1 MTADEDESRAR
12 WGRWT
17 QALLV
22 ALSVIMAAASV
33 AVFAA
38 RRGEPTAE
46 VAAVA
51 RLQRPT
57 RTHEVT
63 TSAPTTTTRP
73 ARTTK
78 AKAKATKPSPKVAAP
93 STSARAVQAPAI
105 PAPDDLDVRVAT
117 AARTAR
123 ERPWS
128 LGPYE
133 GVGVWLD
140 VYDWTLELT
149 GGNYQVRFEDI
160 DHMAKLGIQT
170 IYIQTAHRRSAS
182 DVIERDR
189 LLPLIDRAHAR
200 GMKVV
205 AWYLPTLE
213 DVNVDLRRLVAA
225 TELPVDGLAV
235 DIESLAVPDPA
246 RRNLRLIDLSK
257 RLRHAVGDRAIG
269 AITPSAVHLQVVN
282 PSFWP
287 DFPWRQLGSAY
298 DVILPMSYW
307 SVRRP
312 EWHSGE
318 RYVGADIDRI
328 RLSTGRL
335 DMPIHAIGG
344 EAAGA
349 SVPDIKGMVHA
360 IQTRKILGGSLYD
373 WNTSQPAQWKALR
386 PLRSG

>member
-1 MTADEDESRAR
+1 MTADEDESRPR

-22 ALSVIMAAASV
+22 ALSVTMAAASV
-33 AVFAA
+33 ALFTA
-38 RRGEPTAE
+38 RRGESTAE
-46 VAAVA
+46 VTAVA
-51 RLQRPT
+51 ELQRPT

-63 TSAPTTTTRP
+63 TDAPTTTTRP

-78 AKAKATKPSPKVAAP
+78 AKVTKPSPKAAP
-93 STSARAVQAPAI
+93 PSAAPRAVPAPAI
-105 PAPDDLDVRVAT
+105 VAPNDLDVRAAAT
-117 AARTAR
+117 ARTAR

-170 IYIQTAHRRSAS
+170 IYIQTAHRRSAA
-182 DVIERDR
+182 DVIEPDR
-189 LLPLIDRAHAR
+189 LLPLIDRAHKR

-213 DVNVDLRRLVAA
+213 DVTVDLRRLVAA
-225 TELPVDGLAV
+225 SELPVDGLGV
-235 DIESLAVPDPA
+235 DIESEAVADPA
-246 RRNLRLIDLSK
+246 KRNYRLLQLSRGLRR
-257 RLRHAVGDRAIG
+257 AVGDRAIA
-269 AITPSAVHLQVVN
+269 AITPSPVHIQVVN
-282 PSFWP
+282 PAFWP
-287 DFPWRQLGSAY
+287 AFPWREVAGLY
-298 DVILPMSYW
+298 DVIMPMSYW
-307 SVRRP
+307 SDRRP

-318 RYVGADIDRI
+318 RLIGEDMDRI
-328 RLSTGRL
+328 RASTG
-335 DMPIHAIGG
+335 DPDIPIHAIGG
-344 EAAGA
+344 IANLA
-349 SVPDIKGMVHA
+349 SVPDINGMVHA
-360 IQTRKILGGSLYD
+360 IQARGGLGGSLYD
-373 WNTSQPAQWKALR
+373 WNTSQPGQWKAMR